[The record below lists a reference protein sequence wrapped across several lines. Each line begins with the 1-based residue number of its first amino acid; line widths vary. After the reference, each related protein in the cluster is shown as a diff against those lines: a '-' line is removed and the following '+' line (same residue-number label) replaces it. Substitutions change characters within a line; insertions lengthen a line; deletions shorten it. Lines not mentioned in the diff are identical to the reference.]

1 MVGKAPYIR
10 IFYMR
15 QTFALKICWILFA
28 GASLLLTSGCAT
40 SDAKKTSEWRFA
52 QGVGSRADG
61 PEMSVLGGIGFGFPK
76 GTTQNWWQAYASVD
90 SFSRLDEIFKVSVSA
105 KAPPVRAWQR
115 SSSELILNYQGA
127 SALGGGTKNLND
139 YFDRNPAT
147 AVLIAKGDTLLLER
161 YQYGRQPEQRF
172 TSFSMAK
179 TIIAMLIGVALEEG
193 RIRSLDDLAQI
204 YAPGLQ
210 GTEYGKTPLRHLL
223 TMSSGVEFRED
234 YDGQDDSARL
244 TRATITG
251 QSEGSASLAKLF
263 NRRIAEP
270 GMRWSYASGETFV
283 LAVVLRQAVGQD
295 IASYFSEKIW
305 KPLGAESEATWLVD
319 ATNQEIGFM
328 GFNATLRDYGRLGML
343 MAQKGL
349 TRGQQLVPA
358 AWIKEMT
365 KAQFLPSG
373 TGRWYGYGYQTWVF
387 PDLDGTFAF
396 QGVRGQVIFVDPSR
410 QLVFVHLAVRPNAR
424 DPAGGADTVA
434 LWQALKRSIPPV
446 KP

>member
-1 MVGKAPYIR
+1 MRSMV
-10 IFYMR
+10 
-15 QTFALKICWILFA
+15 ALKIFCGLFTA
-28 GASLLLTSGCAT
+28 ISLSLTSGCAT
-40 SDAKKTSEWRFA
+40 HDAKKTSEWLIV
-52 QGVGSRADG
+52 QGIGTRADG
-61 PEMSVLGGIGFGFPK
+61 PEMSVLGGVGFGYPR
-76 GTTQNWWQAYASVD
+76 GTKQNWWQAHASID
-90 SFSRLDEIFKVSVSA
+90 SFSRLDEIFKASVSA
-105 KAPPVRAWQR
+105 NAPPVRVWQR
-115 SSSELILNYQGA
+115 SASELTLNYPA
-127 SALGGGTKNLND
+127 PAALGGGTKNLND

-147 AVLIAKGDTLLLER
+147 AVLIAQGDTLLLER

-193 RIRSLDDLAQI
+193 RIRSLDDLAQV
-204 YAPGLQ
+204 YVPGLQ

-244 TRATITG
+244 SRATIMG
-251 QSEGSASLAKLF
+251 QSEGGASVAKLF

-270 GMRWSYASGETFV
+270 GQRWSYASGETFV
-283 LAVVLRQAVGQD
+283 LAVVLRQAIGQD

-319 ATNQEIGFM
+319 STNQEIGFM

-343 MAQKGL
+343 MAQMGVV
-349 TRGQQLVPA
+349 RGKQLVPE

-365 KAQFLPSG
+365 KAQFSPSQ

-387 PDLDGTFAF
+387 PELDGAFAF

-410 QLVFVHLAVRPNAR
+410 QLVFVHLAARSKAR
-424 DPAGGADTVA
+424 DPAGGADTIA
-434 LWQALKRSIPPV
+434 LWQALKRTITPV